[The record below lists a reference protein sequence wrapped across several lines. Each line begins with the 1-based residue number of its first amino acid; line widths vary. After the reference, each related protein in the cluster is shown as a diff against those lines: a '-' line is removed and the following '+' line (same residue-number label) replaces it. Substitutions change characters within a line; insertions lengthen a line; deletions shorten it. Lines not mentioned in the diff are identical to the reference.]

1 MDKVTQGNI
10 VKFSDTAG
18 KTNGGTVIEII
29 KKDNTDCALINTL
42 EGKKIIKKIS
52 ELIPIKRQQ
61 RGRVSAKFMSD
72 LKDEIDSEN
81 ENITAYASPAPIS
94 SGESESHISPTP
106 ILENDKDEKV
116 SSSLNI
122 EEEETILSLNNQLIS
137 KDRTIISLKESTDQL
152 SKENEELRTKRC
164 SLSQASNA
172 NIERIKYT
180 IKGLGNA
187 LLAASA
193 CNNEEVIKEL
203 INVIEKLN
211 GI

>member
-1 MDKVTQGNI
+1 MDKVIQGNI

-81 ENITAYASPAPIS
+81 ENITVYASPAPIS
-94 SGESESHISPTP
+94 SEESESHISPTP

-122 EEEETILSLNNQLIS
+122 EEEETILSLNNQLIL
-137 KDRTIISLKESTDQL
+137 KDQRIISLKESIDLL
-152 SKENEELRTKRC
+152 SKENDELRTKKC
-164 SLSQASNA
+164 SLSQSSNV
-172 NIERIKYT
+172 NIEHIKHT

-203 INVIEKLN
+203 LYVIEKLN

>member
-29 KKDNTDCALINTL
+29 KKDNAYCALINTL

-72 LKDEIDSEN
+72 FKDEINSEN
-81 ENITAYASPAPIS
+81 KNIMAYTSPAPIS
-94 SGESESHISPTP
+94 SGESERHLSPTP
-106 ILENDKDEKV
+106 TLENNKDEKA

-122 EEEETILSLNNQLIS
+122 EEEETILSLKNQLIL
-137 KDRTIISLKESTDQL
+137 KDQLIISLKESIDQL
-152 SKENEELRTKRC
+152 SKENDKLRTKNEAF
-164 SLSQASNA
+164 SQDSNV
-172 NIERIKYT
+172 NVEQIKYT

-187 LLAASA
+187 LLAASTS
-193 CNNEEVIKEL
+193 NNEEVIKEL
-203 INVIEKLN
+203 ICVIEKLN

>member
-29 KKDNTDCALINTL
+29 KKDNAYCALINTL

-72 LKDEIDSEN
+72 FKDEINSEN
-81 ENITAYASPAPIS
+81 ENITAYTSPTPIS
-94 SGESESHISPTP
+94 SGESERHLSPTP
-106 ILENDKDEKV
+106 ILESDKDEKA

-122 EEEETILSLNNQLIS
+122 EEEETILSLKNQLIL
-137 KDRTIISLKESTDQL
+137 KDQLIISLKESIDQL
-152 SKENEELRTKRC
+152 SKENDKLRTKNEAF
-164 SLSQASNA
+164 SQDSNV
-172 NIERIKYT
+172 NVEQIKYT

-187 LLAASA
+187 LLAASTS
-193 CNNEEVIKEL
+193 NNEEVIKEL
-203 INVIEKLN
+203 ICVIEKLN

>member
-18 KTNGGTVIEII
+18 KTDGGTVIEII

-81 ENITAYASPAPIS
+81 ENITAYASPVPIS

-122 EEEETILSLNNQLIS
+122 EEEETILSLNNQLIL
-137 KDRTIISLKESTDQL
+137 KDQRIISLKESIDQL
-152 SKENEELRTKRC
+152 NKENDELRTKKC
-164 SLSQASNA
+164 SLSQYSNV
-172 NIERIKYT
+172 NIEHIKHT

-203 INVIEKLN
+203 LYVIEKLN